1 MRTELSHGFSA
12 GKFMHIVR
20 TVVTNLRTGKTV
32 QTSNTQ
38 SRAAF
43 LRITQIVGNPEAEP
57 PIPAL
62 IPIGKSTWWQW
73 VRDGKAPAPV
83 KLGPR
88 TTAWKSSD
96 ISDLIDSLNATKA
109 GGQ

>member
-1 MRTELSHGFSA
+1 MQPTRS
-12 GKFMHIVR
+12 
-20 TVVTNLRTGKTV
+20 
-32 QTSNTQ
+32 TQ
-38 SRAAF
+38 HSAF
-43 LRITQIVGNPEAEP
+43 LRLPQIVGNPDAKP

-88 TTAWKSSD
+88 TTAWKSAD
-96 ISDLIDSLNATKA
+96 ISALIESLNTTKI

>member
-1 MRTELSHGFSA
+1 MKNVAT
-12 GKFMHIVR
+12 
-20 TVVTNLRTGKTV
+20 
-32 QTSNTQ
+32 QTST
-38 SRAAF
+38 AF
-43 LRITQIVGNPEAEP
+43 LRIAQIVGNPDAEP

-96 ISDLIDSLNATKA
+96 ISALIDSFNATKA

>member
-1 MRTELSHGFSA
+1 MQH
-12 GKFMHIVR
+12 H
-20 TVVTNLRTGKTV
+20 
-32 QTSNTQ
+32 NTQ
-38 SRAAF
+38 PSAAF
-43 LRITQIVGNPEAEP
+43 LRIAQIVGNPNAEP

-96 ISDLIDSLNATKA
+96 ISALIDSLNATKA

>member
-1 MRTELSHGFSA
+1 MR
-12 GKFMHIVR
+12 GKASSVFI
-20 TVVTNLRTGKTV
+20 LRRVHTL
-32 QTSNTQ
+32 QINHPSNQ
-38 SRAAF
+38 LAF
-43 LRITQIVGNPEAEP
+43 LRVRQIVGDSQSDP
-57 PIPAL
+57 PVPPM
-62 IPIGKSTWWQW
+62 IPIGRSTWWQW

-96 ISDLIDSLNATKA
+96 ISALIESLNATKT

>member
-1 MRTELSHGFSA
+1 
-12 GKFMHIVR
+12 MHIVR
-20 TVVTNLRTGKTV
+20 TVLNHLRTGKTV
-32 QTSNTQ
+32 INHNTR

-43 LRITQIVGNPEAEP
+43 LRIAQIVGNPDAEP
-57 PIPAL
+57 PILPL

>member
-1 MRTELSHGFSA
+1 
-12 GKFMHIVR
+12 MHIVR

-38 SRAAF
+38 PRAAF
-43 LRITQIVGNPEAEP
+43 LRITQIVGNPDAEP
-57 PIPAL
+57 PILPL

-83 KLGPR
+83 KLGPH

-96 ISDLIDSLNATKA
+96 ISDLIESLNATKA

>member
-1 MRTELSHGFSA
+1 MKIQVPQNST
-12 GKFMHIVR
+12 
-20 TVVTNLRTGKTV
+20 
-32 QTSNTQ
+32 
-38 SRAAF
+38 AF
-43 LRITQIVGNPEAEP
+43 LRIVQIIGNPDAEP

-88 TTAWKSSD
+88 TTAWKSAD
-96 ISDLIDSLNATKA
+96 ISALIDSLNATKT

>member
-1 MRTELSHGFSA
+1 MKIQVLQAST
-12 GKFMHIVR
+12 
-20 TVVTNLRTGKTV
+20 
-32 QTSNTQ
+32 
-38 SRAAF
+38 AF
-43 LRITQIVGNPEAEP
+43 LRIVQIIGNPDAEP

-88 TTAWKSSD
+88 TTAWKSAD
-96 ISDLIDSLNATKA
+96 ISALIESLNATQT
-109 GGQ
+109 GSQ